1 MAFLP
6 KPNNLVLD
14 GVELEADDLR
24 MVKSCLER
32 DFMPDAITSKGTFHF
47 PNKNSVVLFKRNGL
61 EFSVKSYGNGKY
73 MSSLWQAN
81 AFGV

>member
-1 MAFLP
+1 MEYVVDGNTKKCSPLEYSASDRMMAMAFLP

-32 DFMPDAITSKGTFHF
+32 D
-47 PNKNSVVLFKRNGL
+47 N
-61 EFSVKSYGNGKY
+61 
-73 MSSLWQAN
+73 W
-81 AFGV
+81 

>member
-1 MAFLP
+1 MMAMAFLP

-47 PNKNSVVLFKRNGL
+47 PTRTVL
-61 EFSVKSYGNGKY
+61 SYSKG
-73 MSSLWQAN
+73 MD
-81 AFGV
+81 